1 MTTPN
6 PRPRPHAITEAEL
19 GFAPKPAVRWLA
31 PKVLI
36 STGIQSVIA
45 TIFGSYADKRELQ
58 GSLPAKIHRYDD
70 DDELWIDFVADVGD
84 GFDPTYSIAT
94 LLAAGELAVEDQ
106 KLPRGR
112 LLIMGGDQ
120 VYPSASTQNYED
132 RSKGVYRAAFPAP
145 DGDPPTLFA
154 LPGNHDWY
162 DGLTSF
168 LRVFAQ
174 KRSFGGWE
182 TAQTRSY
189 FAIELPHRW
198 WLFAI
203 DTQFDDYVD
212 SPQLEYFRKASAEL
226 RPGDGVI
233 LCTSAPVWVDA
244 GSGGHTKSY
253 DTVEFF
259 DREIVRSQGAE
270 IRVMLSGDK
279 HHYARYAERD
289 GTRQRI
295 TCGLGGAYLAA
306 THELPEKLI
315 LPPPTSRVREPSVPA
330 HYDIAER
337 YPSEATSERFAA
349 GIFQLP
355 WRNPGFWGLTGTF
368 QTLMS
373 LAVLYGLVQVLGSHG
388 PSGFFGLVASWT
400 PAILVGFGL
409 ILGALAFAR
418 LEDPRKGPAA
428 TVAGLLH
435 AIAHIALSTAW
446 AFTVIWLYTK
456 VLPDGLIG
464 DWATLVIVMVG
475 TPLLIGFIDAELVAV
490 YLMIASRFG
499 INLNEVM
506 AGQSIEDFKGFLRLR
521 IDDQGGLTIFPI
533 KLDTTC
539 RAWTPAPDAPA
550 HTPWLV
556 PTCDPLRPELIE
568 DPIEVPRTP

>member
-1 MTTPN
+1 MTTPA
-6 PRPRPHAITEAEL
+6 PRPRPRDMTEAEL

-84 GFDPTYSIAT
+84 GFDPTYSVAS
-94 LLAAGELAVEDQ
+94 LLAAEALEIEGHGE
-106 KLPRGR
+106 LPRGR

-145 DGDPPTLFA
+145 DGEPPTLFA

-174 KRSFGGWE
+174 QRGFGGWE

-233 LCTSAPVWVDA
+233 LC
-244 GSGGHTKSY
+244 
-253 DTVEFF
+253 
-259 DREIVRSQGAE
+259 
-270 IRVMLSGDK
+270 
-279 HHYARYAERD
+279 
-289 GTRQRI
+289 
-295 TCGLGGAYLAA
+295 
-306 THELPEKLI
+306 
-315 LPPPTSRVREPSVPA
+315 
-330 HYDIAER
+330 
-337 YPSEATSERFAA
+337 
-349 GIFQLP
+349 
-355 WRNPGFWGLTGTF
+355 
-368 QTLMS
+368 
-373 LAVLYGLVQVLGSHG
+373 
-388 PSGFFGLVASWT
+388 
-400 PAILVGFGL
+400 
-409 ILGALAFAR
+409 
-418 LEDPRKGPAA
+418 
-428 TVAGLLH
+428 
-435 AIAHIALSTAW
+435 
-446 AFTVIWLYTK
+446 
-456 VLPDGLIG
+456 
-464 DWATLVIVMVG
+464 
-475 TPLLIGFIDAELVAV
+475 
-490 YLMIASRFG
+490 
-499 INLNEVM
+499 
-506 AGQSIEDFKGFLRLR
+506 
-521 IDDQGGLTIFPI
+521 
-533 KLDTTC
+533 
-539 RAWTPAPDAPA
+539 
-550 HTPWLV
+550 
-556 PTCDPLRPELIE
+556 
-568 DPIEVPRTP
+568 